1 MQHFP
6 FLTAYN
12 CPKIRQGDQE
22 MAVNF
27 SKALNERY
35 ELLTKS
41 IEDIDKKIKQL
52 PEGWVN
58 VRERNGKAYYYL
70 AGSHSEEKY
79 LSCEESKIIGDLLQ
93 KNYLKEVKR
102 MAKRELDAIGKMRAL
117 YPAIKAE
124 DIYDNLPEGRKRYVV
139 PITLCD
145 EAYAEKWMNTPYRHK
160 PFKKNAPEFYT
171 AKGERVRSK
180 SEVIIADRLAAKGIP
195 YRYECP
201 LKVRKKTIHPDF
213 TILRMSDRRILYHE
227 HCGKM
232 DDPDYKEDMVERVND
247 YSAVGIILG
256 DRLFCT
262 FESDNTPFDVR
273 TIDRLIDMHF
283 R

>member
-1 MQHFP
+1 MEIGISER
-6 FLTAYN
+6 LNARYRL
-12 CPKIRQGDQE
+12 I
-22 MAVNF
+22 
-27 SKALNERY
+27 SK
-35 ELLTKS
+35 TV
-41 IEDIDKKIKQL
+41 EDIEQKLLLFPDGRI
-52 PEGWVN
+52 N
-58 VRERNGKAYYYL
+58 VKNLNGRSYYYL
-70 AGSHSEEKY
+70 YANEGGEVY
-79 LSCEESKIIGDLLQ
+79 LGPNDTDMIRKLVQ
-93 KNYLKEVKR
+93 KDYLKKVSKAA
-102 MAKRELDAIGKMRAL
+102 AKEKTALEKMINL
-117 YPAIKAE
+117 YPETVAE
-124 DIYDNLPEGRKRYVV
+124 DIYDNLPEGRKKYAV
-139 PITLCD
+139 PVTLCD
-145 EAYAEKWMNTPYRHK
+145 EAYAQKWMNTPYRHK
-160 PFKKNAPEFYT
+160 PFKKDAPEFYT

-247 YSAVGIILG
+247 YSAAGIILG

-283 R
+283 K